1 VYTLTLHPDS
11 LTGTLL
17 SLEGIAD
24 AQVILN
30 GPTGC
35 KLYHAFLSERQYL
48 RQSRA
53 PPAREFSCG
62 QARIPCTG
70 LDGKDYMNGAV
81 LKNEEVLAS
90 VAGAHSGLLVIV
102 NAPGAALIG
111 DDLDRCITAFGLS
124 HRCLAIET
132 PPVSRPASEG
142 FTDASLK
149 VLRYLSPQP
158 RDRKPKKINIVGI
171 SLLQKH
177 WEGDVA
183 ELKRLLSLMG
193 IEVGATLVAGS
204 SAEELR
210 QSSDASC
217 NLVICSEYGLA
228 LAQWYESEYDIP
240 YVLLPD
246 GAPIGFD
253 ATGLWIQEVADALD
267 VDPGPVF
274 NDIRRARERA
284 YQQFMYVRH
293 QASLPKGATFAIA
306 ADSSLALPI
315 TTWLYS
321 YLGMVPLGI
330 VTLPGSIPAYDE
342 ALKNFL
348 ESHGYGEAW
357 QSFPGPETV
366 DIVYADGHTG
376 GLLMQEGRC
385 RSFME
390 ISLPSED
397 YTSFI
402 PQSIMGVS
410 GAMYFLEETM
420 KKLRGIPCR

>member
-1 VYTLTLHPDS
+1 VRTLTLHPDS

-90 VAGAHSGLLVIV
+90 VADTHSGLLVIV

-111 DDLDRCITAFGLS
+111 DDLDRCISTSGLF

-142 FTDASLK
+142 FTDAALK

-158 RDRKPKKINIVGI
+158 RDRKPKKVNLAGI

-217 NLVICSEYGLA
+217 NLVICGEYGLA
-228 LAQWYESEYDIP
+228 LAQWYRSEYGIP
-240 YVLLPD
+240 FILSPA
-246 GAPIGFD
+246 GAPVGFD
-253 ATGLWIQEVADALD
+253 ATERWIREIADITGA
-267 VDPGPVF
+267 DPAPVL
-274 NDIRRARERA
+274 RELGKARERA
-284 YQQFMYVRH
+284 YRLFRH
-293 QASLPKGATFAIA
+293 THLNYGFPKGATFAIA
-306 ADSSLALPI
+306 ADSSVALPL

-321 YLGMVPLGI
+321 YAGMVPLG
-330 VTLPGSIPAYDE
+330 VTTLPGGQSAHEE
-342 ALKNFL
+342 ALKEFL
-348 ESHGYGEAW
+348 VSHGFEESW
-357 QSFPGPETV
+357 QSFPGPDRV
-366 DIVYADGHTG
+366 DIVYSDGHTG
-376 GLLMQEGRC
+376 GLLMGTGRC
-385 RSFME
+385 RSVVE

-397 YTSFI
+397 TMMFV
-402 PQSIMGVS
+402 PRPIMGIS
-410 GAMYFLEETM
+410 GAMNLLEESM
-420 KKLRGIPCR
+420 RRLRALS